1 MHQRAQVAGQFQQR
15 ERHHA
20 IDLHGIL
27 LLQGAAAGGH
37 SEDSESMSGGS
48 APAHEAPAGP
58 ASGDAAPNLAALGP
72 ITPERP
78 APERPAPVPDQA
90 LLGASP
96 GPKPQAAGQ
105 GSPGAV
111 RRLRAALAPWG
122 AMFPGARGA
131 AKADDS
137 STPGPSAAPAQAQL
151 SPAGASPRGA
161 ASAAPHCGSGVAD
174 EAGGPGAAIGSGA
187 GRRGTSEAAEAAF
200 GEKPVILD
208 PAHTPNLREVCHA

>member
-1 MHQRAQVAGQFQQR
+1 MMFQLPVHQRAQVAGQFQQR
-15 ERHHA
+15 ARHHA

-48 APAHEAPAGP
+48 APVHEAPAAP
-58 ASGDAAPNLAALGP
+58 VSGDAATNQAALGP
-72 ITPERP
+72 VTPERA
-78 APERPAPVPDQA
+78 APERAAPVADQA

-96 GPKPQAAGQ
+96 GPKLSAGGQ
-105 GSPGAV
+105 GSTGAV
-111 RRLRAALAPWG
+111 RMLRAALAPWG
-122 AMFPGARGA
+122 AMFPGTRGA

-161 ASAAPHCGSGVAD
+161 ASAASHSGSGVAD
-174 EAGGPGAAIGSGA
+174 EAGGPGAAMGSGA
-187 GRRGTSEAAEAAF
+187 ARRSTSEAAEAAF
-200 GEKPVILD
+200 GE
-208 PAHTPNLREVCHA
+208 